1 MNKLYIGNLPADVNE
16 GSIRELFHE
25 HTGAVPKSV
34 LVKKGG
40 YAFVECADDETIS
53 KAIETLNG
61 HLFMGSQ
68 LLVEPQQSAPQNRR
82 SRGNRV
88 QVGNIPSHVQRE
100 EIHQLLSTF
109 GTVQNLELVPSK
121 PENSTYRVQVT
132 YETPDQAQQA
142 VAQLRDYEY
151 EGSVLKT
158 EYSMDANG
166 RNGGGGRNHMRPGG
180 GNRPMYRPF
189 SYAGNQGSSLRPSDF
204 PLRILVLSD
213 MVGAIIGRA
222 GGTIR
227 QITQQSR
234 ARVDVHRKEN
244 AGSLE
249 KVITIYGN
257 PDNCS
262 TACQKILEVMQQEA
276 SNTNR
281 GEVPLKILAHN
292 NLIGRI
298 IGKSGNTIKRI
309 MEQTDTKITVS
320 SLHDGSALHMER
332 VISIKGKPEGVCRA
346 EQLVSSKLRQS
357 YESDLAAMAPQSMMF
372 PGLHPLAMMAYSPMH
387 GPGGRPPHHHRG
399 GHYGGGPHHPSAMHG
414 GGYMGGGGPH
424 HPHHGG
430 GGGHMGYPSMG
441 PNGEGREL
449 VCLYIPNSAVGAIIG
464 TGGSSIRDMIM
475 LSGASIKVAQPNKDD
490 PADAHERKV
499 TIVGTPESQWR
510 AQSMIF
516 SKVCYENVVGNQ
528 DGTLRVEIF
537 VPSNQV
543 GRIIGKGGQT
553 VRELQRLTRA
563 LIKLPEESQNANTE
577 ETPVHILGD
586 FFSTH
591 AAQRQIRALVNRNQ
605 MVGGGPG
612 PYPMHPRMGGGP
624 RRGGGG
630 PQQGGGQRQQQPPPP
645 SQSPPDS
652 QPPQSGSPPSN

>member
-16 GSIRELFHE
+16 GSIREL
-25 HTGAVPKSV
+25 
-34 LVKKGG
+34 
-40 YAFVECADDETIS
+40 
-53 KAIETLNG
+53 KAIEALNG
-61 HLFMGSQ
+61 HSFMGSQ

-82 SRGNRV
+82 GRGNRV
-88 QVGNIPSHVQRE
+88 HVSNIPVHVQRD
-100 EIHQLLSTF
+100 EIHDLLATF
-109 GTVQNLELVPSK
+109 GTVQNLELLPPSK
-121 PENSTYRVQVT
+121 PENQTYRAQVT
-132 YETPDQAQQA
+132 YETPEQAQQA

-151 EGSVLKT
+151 QGSVLRA
-158 EYSMDANG
+158 EVPP
-166 RNGGGGRNHMRPGG
+166 MR
-180 GNRPMYRPF
+180 
-189 SYAGNQGSSLRPSDF
+189 QSDF

-257 PDNCS
+257 PENCS

-281 GEVPLKILAHN
+281 GDVPLKILAHN

-320 SLHDGSALHMER
+320 SLHDGSALHLER
-332 VISIKGKPEGVCRA
+332 VITIKGKPEGVCRA
-346 EQLVSSKLRQS
+346 EQLVSAKLRQS
-357 YESDLAAMAPQSMMF
+357 YESDLAALAPQSLMF
-372 PGLHPLAMMAYSPMH
+372 PGLHPMAMM
-387 GPGGRPPHHHRG
+387 GGG
-399 GHYGGGPHHPSAMHG
+399 GGGPYPHPPAVG
-414 GGYMGGGGPH
+414 GGYMGGAVHGPMGGVTCRPTMA
-424 HPHHGG
+424 GWRG
-430 GGGHMGYPSMG
+430 SW
-441 PNGEGREL
+441 
-449 VCLYIPNSAVGAIIG
+449 SACTSQTLPWGAIIG

-499 TIVGTPESQWR
+499 TIVGTPECQWR

-516 SKVCYENVVGNQ
+516 NKVCYEGCMGNP

-605 MVGGGPG
+605 MFAAAACPFIIPAVAFSSPEL
-612 PYPMHPRMGGGP
+612 
-624 RRGGGG
+624 
-630 PQQGGGQRQQQPPPP
+630 Q
-645 SQSPPDS
+645 SQAIGVKTYQAGYLRKIFFNLLCYLAAASK
-652 QPPQSGSPPSN
+652 

>member
-25 HTGAVPKSV
+25 QTGAIPKSV

-40 YAFVECADDETIS
+40 YAFVECADELTIS

-61 HLFMGSQ
+61 HSFMGSQ
-68 LLVEPQQSAPQNRR
+68 LLVEPQQSAPQNR

-88 QVGNIPSHVQRE
+88 QVGNIPSHVLRE
-100 EIHQLLSTF
+100 QVHQLLSTF
-109 GTVQNLELVPSK
+109 GTVQSLDLVPSK
-121 PENSTYRVQVT
+121 PESSTYRVQVT

-151 EGSVLKT
+151 EGSVLKA
-158 EYSMDANG
+158 EYPMDGNM
-166 RNGGGGRNHMRPGG
+166 RNGGGRNNLRPGGG
-180 GNRPMYRPF
+180 GNRPMFRPF
-189 SYAGNQGSSLRPSDF
+189 SYAGSQASPMRPSDF

-281 GEVPLKILAHN
+281 GDVPLKILAHN

-320 SLHDGSALHMER
+320 SLHDGSALHLER

-346 EQLVSSKLRQS
+346 EQLVSAKLRQS
-357 YESDLAAMAPQSMMF
+357 YESDLAALAPQSMMF
-372 PGLHPLAMMAYSPMH
+372 PGLHPMAMLSAYPPPMH
-387 GPGGRPPHHHRG
+387 GPTRPPHYRG
-399 GHYGGGPHHPSAMHG
+399 GGGGPYGGGPHPPAVGG
-414 GGYMGGGGPH
+414 GGYMGGPHGP
-424 HPHHGG
+424 
-430 GGGHMGYPSMG
+430 MGFPPAG
-441 PNGEGREL
+441 PGGEGREL
-449 VCLYIPNSAVGAIIG
+449 VCLYIPNAAVGAIIG

-475 LSGASIKVAQPNKDD
+475 ISGASIKVAQPNKDD

-516 SKVCYENVVGNQ
+516 NKVCYEGCVANQ

-537 VPSNQV
+537 VPSSQV

-591 AAQRQIRALVNRNQ
+591 AAQRQIRALVSRNQ
-605 MVGGGPG
+605 MVGPG
-612 PYPMHPRMGGGP
+612 PYPMHSRLGP
-624 RRGGGG
+624 RRVGG
-630 PQQGGGQRQQQPPPP
+630 QQGGNRQQQQQQQAPHSPP
-645 SQSPPDS
+645 SSSSSS
-652 QPPQSGSPPSN
+652 QPPQQQPQQQQADSPPSN

>member
-25 HTGAVPKSV
+25 QTGAVPKSV
-34 LVKKGG
+34 LLKKGG
-40 YAFVECADDETIS
+40 YAFVECADDLVIS
-53 KAIETLNG
+53 KAIEALNG
-61 HLFMGSQ
+61 HSFMGSQ

-88 QVGNIPSHVQRE
+88 HVSNIPSHVQRE
-100 EIHQLLSTF
+100 DVHDLLATF
-109 GTVQNLELVPSK
+109 GTVQNLELFPPSK
-121 PENSTYRVQVT
+121 PESQTFRAQVT
-132 YETPDQAQQA
+132 YETPEQAQQA

-151 EGSVLKT
+151 EGSVLRA
-158 EYSMDANG
+158 EYAMDMSM
-166 RNGGGGRNHMRPGG
+166 RNGGGGGGGGRNNMRMG
-180 GNRPMYRPF
+180 GNRPMFRPF
-189 SYAGNQGSSLRPSDF
+189 QYSGGQASPMRPSDF

-257 PDNCS
+257 PENCS

-281 GEVPLKILAHN
+281 GDVPLKILAHN

-320 SLHDGSALHMER
+320 SLHDGSALHLER
-332 VISIKGKPEGVCRA
+332 VITIKGKPEGVCRA
-346 EQLVSSKLRQS
+346 EQLVSAKLRQS
-357 YESDLAAMAPQSMMF
+357 YESDLAALAPQSLMF
-372 PGLHPLAMMAYSPMH
+372 PGLHPMAMMSAYAPPPPVH
-387 GPGGRPPHHHRG
+387 GPPARPPHYRG
-399 GHYGGGPHHPSAMHG
+399 GGGGGPYPHPPTMGG
-414 GGYMGGGGPH
+414 GGYMGGATHGPMGGYMSPG
-424 HPHHGG
+424 HGVD
-430 GGGHMGYPSMG
+430 
-441 PNGEGREL
+441 REL
-449 VCLYIPNSAVGAIIG
+449 VCLYIPNTAVGAIIG

-499 TIVGTPESQWR
+499 TIVGTPECQWR

-516 SKVCYENVVGNQ
+516 NKVCYEGCMGNP
-528 DGTLRVEIF
+528 DGTLRVEIY

-577 ETPVHILGD
+577 ETPVHLLGD

-605 MVGGGPG
+605 MVGGQG
-612 PYPMHPRMGGGP
+612 PYPMHPRMGP

-630 PQQGGGQRQQQPPPP
+630 GGSNSNRQQQQQQQPSPP
-645 SQSPPDS
+645 SSSSSS
-652 QPPQSGSPPSN
+652 QPPQPQAGSPPSN